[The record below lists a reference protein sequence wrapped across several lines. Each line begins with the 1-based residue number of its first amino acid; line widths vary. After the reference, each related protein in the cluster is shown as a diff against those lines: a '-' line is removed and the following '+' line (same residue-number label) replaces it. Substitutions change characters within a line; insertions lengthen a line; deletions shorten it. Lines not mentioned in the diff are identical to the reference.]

1 MGLYKVVLET
11 TDERGS
17 RATPEM
23 DRYGKSF
30 FGRIE
35 QGSSPCSNEGNA
47 GF

>member
-30 FGRIE
+30 LVV
-35 QGSSPCSNEGNA
+35 SNKVVHPEKPKGL
-47 GF
+47 